1 MRRTLWGAGAT
12 LAAIWAAAG
21 LPPPGAQAATT
32 TASDDPLLAR
42 LTARAALYRSSVLR
56 FSCTELLFEEKVEAA
71 TGAPRSAR
79 DATFRYLLQVEP
91 DRPEVSEYRE
101 MLAQDGVPVR
111 PAPEVV
117 QTFSP
122 PPYLWATLF
131 DGSRQNLFRFE
142 VVGEERRGVTDTL
155 IVSFSGLL
163 GFEEGR
169 RLAEWSGRMWVDR
182 DQLNPIHVEAEPAR
196 QEAALAMQLEE
207 YRKAFRIGGLR
218 LKPRP
223 RAYRVGVDFLVARH
237 GLTFPSQAVWRQ
249 DVLSDRGERATVRL
263 VRQDFS
269 DYRFFDIQ
277 TEETLEGEAGG
288 GTQP

>member
-1 MRRTLWGAGAT
+1 MRRSEWGKVLG
-12 LAAIWAAAG
+12 LAAILALPG
-21 LPPPGAQAATT
+21 LLPHGPARATEAATG
-32 TASDDPLLAR
+32 DLIAR

-56 FSCTELLFEEKVEAA
+56 FACTELLFEERVEAG
-71 TGAPRSAR
+71 TGAPKSAR
-79 DATFRYLLQVEP
+79 DATFRYLLQTEP

-101 MLAQDGVPVR
+101 MVARDGVPVR
-111 PAPEVV
+111 PATEVV

-237 GLTFPSQAVWRQ
+237 GLTFPSQAIWRL
-249 DVLSDRGERATVRL
+249 DVLNDRGERSTVRL

-277 TEETLEGEAGG
+277 TEETMEGEAGG
-288 GTQP
+288 EPKP

>member
-1 MRRTLWGAGAT
+1 VRRLGWGAGLG
-12 LAAIWAAAG
+12 LAAILAVPGLPQPSTEPAAASTG
-21 LPPPGAQAATT
+21 
-32 TASDDPLLAR
+32 DDVLAR

-56 FSCTELLFEEKVEAA
+56 FACTELLFEEKVEA
-71 TGAPRSAR
+71 TSGAPRSAR
-79 DATFRYLLQVEP
+79 DTTYRYLLQTEP

-111 PAPEVV
+111 PSPEVI

-142 VVGEERRGVTDTL
+142 VVGAERRGVTDTL

-163 GFEEGR
+163 GFEDGR

-182 DQLNPIHVEAEPAR
+182 DHLNPIHVEAEPAR
-196 QEAALAMQLEE
+196 QVAALAMQLEE

-218 LKPRP
+218 LKARP
-223 RAYRVGVDFLVARH
+223 RAYGIRVDFLVARH

-249 DVLSDRGERATVRL
+249 DVLSDRGDRSTVRL
-263 VRQDFS
+263 VRQEFS
-269 DYRFFDIQ
+269 DYRFFDIR
-277 TEETLEGEAGG
+277 TEETMDGEVEPEP
-288 GTQP
+288 QP